1 MAWYDRSGQEA
12 DVVLSSRVR
21 VARNL
26 EGYAF
31 EPRLTA
37 DKAKEII
44 DKAKAV
50 FTPEKGYTFTDFA
63 ALSPVEREAYAER
76 YTVSAEFAA
85 KNTPHALISK
95 EDDGTYIMVCEED
108 HLRIQSIVPGFDLKS
123 AYEHAEAADSLADE
137 GLDIAYSEKLGY
149 LTHCPTNLGTGMRA
163 SVMMFLPALTAANQI
178 RALSLRLQKIG
189 LTVRGMSGEGSR
201 ADAALY
207 QISNQI
213 TLGVSEEDLIDKLD
227 AVVKQIIVSERRI
240 REEMKKENGERLF
253 DMSRRALG
261 TALYSQRMDYAEFL
275 EIYEKLRLGIA
286 LGCIS
291 ECDYARLDKLR
302 IETGRAV
309 ISEAEGLPENDT
321 AARDRARAALVKKT
335 LAA

>member
-63 ALSPVEREAYAER
+63 ALGPVEREAYAER

-95 EDDGTYIMVCEED
+95 RMT
-108 HLRIQSIVPGFDLKS
+108 
-123 AYEHAEAADSLADE
+123 EHTSWYA
-137 GLDIAYSEKLGY
+137 
-149 LTHCPTNLGTGMRA
+149 
-163 SVMMFLPALTAANQI
+163 
-178 RALSLRLQKIG
+178 
-189 LTVRGMSGEGSR
+189 
-201 ADAALY
+201 
-207 QISNQI
+207 
-213 TLGVSEEDLIDKLD
+213 
-227 AVVKQIIVSERRI
+227 RRI
-240 REEMKKENGERLF
+240 
-253 DMSRRALG
+253 
-261 TALYSQRMDYAEFL
+261 T
-275 EIYEKLRLGIA
+275 
-286 LGCIS
+286 
-291 ECDYARLDKLR
+291 
-302 IETGRAV
+302 
-309 ISEAEGLPENDT
+309 
-321 AARDRARAALVKKT
+321 
-335 LAA
+335 

>member
-1 MAWYDRSGQEA
+1 
-12 DVVLSSRVR
+12 
-21 VARNL
+21 
-26 EGYAF
+26 
-31 EPRLTA
+31 
-37 DKAKEII
+37 
-44 DKAKAV
+44 
-50 FTPEKGYTFTDFA
+50 
-63 ALSPVEREAYAER
+63 
-76 YTVSAEFAA
+76 
-85 KNTPHALISK
+85 
-95 EDDGTYIMVCEED
+95 
-108 HLRIQSIVPGFDLKS
+108 
-123 AYEHAEAADSLADE
+123 
-137 GLDIAYSEKLGY
+137 
-149 LTHCPTNLGTGMRA
+149 MRA

-286 LGCIS
+286 FGCIS

-302 IETGRAV
+302 IEAGRAV

>member
-178 RALSLRLQKIG
+178 
-189 LTVRGMSGEGSR
+189 
-201 ADAALY
+201 
-207 QISNQI
+207 

-302 IETGRAV
+302 IEAGRAV

>member
-123 AYEHAEAADSLADE
+123 AYKRRTVLQMR
-137 GLDIAYSEKLGY
+137 GLISRTAKSSATLR
-149 LTHCPTNLGTGMRA
+149 TAPRT
-163 SVMMFLPALTAANQI
+163 SV
-178 RALSLRLQKIG
+178 
-189 LTVRGMSGEGSR
+189 
-201 ADAALY
+201 
-207 QISNQI
+207 
-213 TLGVSEEDLIDKLD
+213 
-227 AVVKQIIVSERRI
+227 
-240 REEMKKENGERLF
+240 RE
-253 DMSRRALG
+253 
-261 TALYSQRMDYAEFL
+261 
-275 EIYEKLRLGIA
+275 
-286 LGCIS
+286 C
-291 ECDYARLDKLR
+291 
-302 IETGRAV
+302 V
-309 ISEAEGLPENDT
+309 HP
-321 AARDRARAALVKKT
+321 
-335 LAA
+335 

>member
-1 MAWYDRSGQEA
+1 MREI
-12 DVVLSSRVR
+12 
-21 VARNL
+21 L

-76 YTVSAEFAA
+76 YTVSAGICLP

-189 LTVRGMSGEGSR
+189 LTDPRKSGEGKAAR
-201 ADAALY
+201 DAALY

-302 IETGRAV
+302 IEAGRAV

-321 AARDRARAALVKKT
+321 AGSGPRKSGACEKDACRVT
-335 LAA
+335 LH